1 MNRFKYFIFISPA
14 GYGLEESNHSLFRLT
29 GTFRNPGHY
38 AGFLAVLMFFIEY
51 NFYEE
56 YKRIFEMGL
65 RKILYLPLGVRRM
78 FLGVQM
84 KLWQKI
90 EELIFLQK

>member
-1 MNRFKYFIFISPA
+1 M
-14 GYGLEESNHSLFRLT
+14 EESNHSLFRLT